1 MIKTLAKFL
10 VAGALIGWLVNSGK
24 LDFSLIQKLV
34 SDSHNWIYAI
44 LLFIIQVNLSSFR
57 WRALLK
63 TKSKAKLPFL
73 KLINL
78 TWIGQFFNTF
88 LPGAVTGDLIKLVYA
103 RDLDK
108 SLPKTFLVM
117 TAFIDRLLGLVG
129 LIFLTGIFS
138 LLNSDEMIALSPKM
152 KTLLTFNGFLF
163 IGSIVFIVS
172 LFLPVKLQNL
182 ILEISLKVP
191 IIGKKLRKTFE
202 QVWTIGKDK
211 KAVLGGVVLSCILQF
226 ANIVVFWLV
235 TQPFLEVAVPVGQL
249 FTFIPIGLIT
259 TAIPISPAGLGV
271 GHLIFDELYKLVNI
285 SGGASLFNLYFVVTV
300 GTNLFGVIPYLLS
313 KKHTLEE
320 AEEFEDVNV

>member
-10 VAGALIGWLVNSGK
+10 LAGALIGWLVNSGK
-24 LDFSLIQKLV
+24 LDFSLVKRLI
-34 SDSHNWIYAI
+34 SESNNWIYAI
-44 LLFIIQVNLSSFR
+44 ILFIIIINLSSLR

-63 TKSKAKLPFL
+63 TKSKAELPVVRL
-73 KLINL
+73 MSL

-117 TAFIDRLLGLVG
+117 TAFIDRILGLVG

-138 LLNSDEMIALSPKM
+138 LINYQEMAALSPKM
-152 KTLLTFNGFLF
+152 SALLTFNGVLF
-163 IGSIVFIVS
+163 IGSLVFIIS
-172 LFLPVKLQNL
+172 LFLPEKFQNL
-182 ILEISLKVP
+182 ILQISEKVP
-191 IIGKKLRKTFE
+191 VIGNKLRKTFV

-211 KAVLGGVVLSCILQF
+211 KTILGGVALSCLLQF
-226 ANIVVFWLV
+226 GNIVVFWLV
-235 TQPFLEVAVPVGQL
+235 THPFLEVAVPIGQL
-249 FTFIPIGLIT
+249 FTFIPIGLISI
-259 TAIPISPAGLGV
+259 AVPISPAGLGV

-285 SGGASLFNLYFVVTV
+285 SGGASLFNLYFVISVS
-300 GTNLFGVIPYLLS
+300 TNLFGMIPYLLS

-320 AEEFEDVNV
+320 AEEFEDVNA